1 MLLIFNYVCP
11 NVLIFHDEK
20 VSVFKVNKRAIFY
33 LVSKDRKKDS
43 VPALRI
49 PAQVRQILFQ
59 SLPTMYVQNFFQG
72 AMLQENAKRNPHVVN
87 PSSTTQ
93 IPTQTVQPNS
103 DVSQKTLVLK
113 SKKLA
118 KFDGF
123 TRPS

>member
-11 NVLIFHDEK
+11 NVLIFDDEK
-20 VSVFKVNKRAIFY
+20 VSVFKVNKRAISY

-49 PAQVRQILFQ
+49 PAEVRQILFQ
-59 SLPTMYVQNFFQG
+59 SLPTMYVQNFVQG
-72 AMLQENAKRNPHVVN
+72 AMLQENAKRNPHVAN